1 MKINGIITQ
10 SPSCISWSGI
20 CFLQKWE
27 WLRITLSHRI
37 TLTKCVTNIGYR
49 LSLSFFFW
57 KRSLGCSTGLCV
69 AKQFILNGAHETR
82 IFVRTANK
90 IRTTTDTIHP
100 AHFASVIDICPQTVI
115 HQTVI
120 ITVGRGGV
128 VSCQCVRKRKKK
140 SDWETDIRIGG
151 GGTKGGGGGGGA
163 VRQCSREIGQVRKRG
178 SVCMLEFVWRGTE
191 EGCRWHGAGAG
202 LAHCPLAVPG
212 SICHQQEHLQPK
224 VPLSP
229 SVRVT
234 SLAFPL
240 VQGPR
245 LPVQF

>member
-37 TLTKCVTNIGYR
+37 TLTKCVTNIGNR

-163 VRQCSREIGQVRKRG
+163 VFKRDRPSEKARQCVHAGVCVEGYRGGVQVAW
-178 SVCMLEFVWRGTE
+178 SWR
-191 EGCRWHGAGAG
+191 R
-202 LAHCPLAVPG
+202 PG
-212 SICHQQEHLQPK
+212 
-224 VPLSP
+224 PLSP
-229 SVRVT
+229 GSARLHLSSAGTSAAQGALVT
-234 SLAFPL
+234 
-240 VQGPR
+240 QR
-245 LPVQF
+245 